1 MIKKPNK
8 MELLAQKSSKLF
20 ADAKQRH
27 EAAEEQPE
35 RAAPTERVPVSVS
48 GVDAGELDGRTLR
61 ATHRTHQFAT
71 RIKLETHK
79 QMKRIAAR
87 DGITLGELI
96 EKAVDAYEKAAR

>member
-1 MIKKPNK
+1 MTKKPNK

-27 EAAEEQPE
+27 EAAAEQPAP
-35 RAAPTERVPVSVS
+35 RAQAS
-48 GVDAGELDGRTLR
+48 GAVDAGDLDGRTLR

-79 QMKRIAAR
+79 KMKRIAAR

-96 EKAVDAYEKAAR
+96 EKAVDAYEKESR